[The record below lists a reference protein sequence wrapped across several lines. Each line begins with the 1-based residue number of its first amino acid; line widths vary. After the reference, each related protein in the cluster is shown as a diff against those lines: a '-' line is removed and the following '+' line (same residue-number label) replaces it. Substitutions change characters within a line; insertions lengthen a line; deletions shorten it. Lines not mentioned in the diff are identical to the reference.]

1 MNVGLF
7 VISKTQKQMSMKRQ
21 LDKLC
26 TTYMKKYYTSI
37 KRNGLF
43 KHTKAM
49 DESQKNY
56 TE

>member
-1 MNVGLF
+1 
-7 VISKTQKQMSMKRQ
+7 
-21 LDKLC
+21 
-26 TTYMKKYYTSI
+26 MKKYYTSI

-56 TE
+56 TEWKKTVLKNVPYTSIYIKF